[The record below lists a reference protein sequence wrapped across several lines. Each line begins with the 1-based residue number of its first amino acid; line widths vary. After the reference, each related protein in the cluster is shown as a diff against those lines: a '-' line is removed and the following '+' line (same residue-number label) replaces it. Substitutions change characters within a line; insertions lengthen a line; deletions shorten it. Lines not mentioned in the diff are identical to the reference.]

1 MAPLGLE
8 PQWSKYVDVVSH
20 TGGTHRWH
28 VLDTGVPDGADASST
43 PTVLCVHGNPT
54 WGYAWATLLRRLHG
68 RYRVIAVDQLGM
80 GFSDRV
86 GRRRYADRVRDLDD
100 VILALGLPGSAPL
113 VVAAHDWGG
122 AIAMGWVVQDPR
134 QIAGMI
140 LCNTGIAVPEGRKAP
155 SIIRLAAW
163 APILDF
169 VCRGTPIFV
178 EGTSRLSGGRI
189 SKVDREAFK
198 APYPTAPSR
207 AAIADFVDDIPLSPG
222 HPSESAIAEVAERL
236 GSVRAPVLL
245 AWGAKDPVFDDDF
258 AADLAA
264 RFPNTTMHRFAKAN
278 HLVMAEAEADVAGVV
293 DVWLVDLFD
302 GRLTS
307 DHAADE
313 PVPRRRYRRPRTRCG
328 RRSCPDATIIAEA
341 FVDLATGDSITFAEL
356 AQRVEGVAVELVR
369 RGMQRGRPRCH
380 AHATRRRSRGRG
392 VRRVARRWRDGD
404 RRSWPRAEGA
414 GSSGPLDSSVVGHR
428 PETGTGRIG
437 SAALGAAGH
446 SARRRR
452 ARRSRLG

>member
-1 MAPLGLE
+1 MTRGLDTAGAESSWLPQPPSDDDWRRWGLE
-8 PQWSKYVDVVSH
+8 PQWSKHVDVVSH

-54 WGYAWATLLRRLHG
+54 WGYAWATFLRRLHG

-140 LCNTGIAVPEGRKAP
+140 LCNTGIAVPEGRTAP

-178 EGTSRLSGGRI
+178 EGTSRLSRGRI
-189 SKVDREAFK
+189 SKVDREAFR

-278 HLVMAEAEADVAGVV
+278 HLVMAEADADVAGVV
-293 DVWLVDLFD
+293 DAWLVDLFD

-313 PVPRRRYRRPRTRCG
+313 PDASQEVPPAEDSVWSTILSG
-328 RRSCPDATIIAEA
+328 RDDRS
-341 FVDLATGDSITFAEL
+341 
-356 AQRVEGVAVELVR
+356 
-369 RGMQRGRPRCH
+369 
-380 AHATRRRSRGRG
+380 RG
-392 VRRVARRWRDGD
+392 VRRSRHRRFDHV
-404 RRSWPRAEGA
+404 RRVGA
-414 GSSGPLDSSVVGHR
+414 TCGGC
-428 PETGTGRIG
+428 
-437 SAALGAAGH
+437 
-446 SARRRR
+446 RRR
-452 ARRSRLG
+452 AGPAGNATR